1 MNKEII
7 RKKIENIQGQKFN
20 FIFNGSRNQTEK
32 FYGTIIETF
41 PSIFLIKT
49 NDINKKIKSFSY
61 NDIISSHLQIIQK

>member
-7 RKKIENIQGQKFN
+7 RKKIENIQGQKFK